1 MTNDQVFVE
10 EVVKSIVEDK
20 EAVSVSREVDDK
32 GVLLTLKVGKDDMGR
47 IIGKEGKTVSAIRTL
62 LRVVGS
68 QNDDP
73 NEQRVNLKV
82 FDPEEGMER
91 NEAPEEAEKAPE
103 EAPKDESGEAPKEE
117 SGLMDEDGEIA
128 LSVIFN
134 QE

>member
-82 FDPEEGMER
+82 FDPEEGMEK
-91 NEAPEEAEKAPE
+91 NEAPA
-103 EAPKDESGEAPKEE
+103 EAPKDESGEAPKDE

-128 LSVIFN
+128 L
-134 QE
+134 